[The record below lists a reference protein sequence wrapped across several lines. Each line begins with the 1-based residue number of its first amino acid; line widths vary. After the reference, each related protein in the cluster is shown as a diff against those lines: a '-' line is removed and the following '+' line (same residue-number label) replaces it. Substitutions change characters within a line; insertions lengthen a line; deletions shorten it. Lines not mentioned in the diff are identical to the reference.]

1 MRTAPRRLCVLL
13 CLLLLTSPLAQA
25 APPSD
30 GSTMS
35 VSSDETWTEDA
46 TMNGH
51 VTVES
56 GSSLTVSANITME
69 TGSSITVEEG
79 GQLVVTNGA
88 LFSNDLNAGLM
99 VNSMFARLSL
109 EFGDLAEEGV
119 VQLKFDHTIPLDM
132 KMNVTLGDTTVNA
145 SGLDMVQFDA
155 PLNGT
160 VLDVS
165 FDSYYFTPTYV
176 LWAKAIHSGGDTAT
190 LMAQDI
196 NASDAPLYWF
206 QSAFDIVAHGDLTV
220 TSSSVEGANITC
232 HAQCRFEN
240 AALTGSAPVD
250 AAATSTVTVLN
261 SVIDGSRSDEDII
274 VHDQAP
280 ITYTN
285 SVGTGGT
292 TDAWI
297 RLLPS
302 RTLETNIPNGSLDI
316 SGIGWGSSN
325 WNDLTDENGNIV
337 LVGPGAT
344 NEHKRIVEWM
354 DGNGVVHQEEAT
366 ITLSI
371 SSSWGTYSTT
381 VDAPTTSIATMHLDL
396 PFIAVTEL
404 KAEANTATVNSSI
417 VLTATVA
424 NTGNASLTGLVNIWC
439 YVGEDIAETTQ
450 VSVSLAAGETKDVLL
465 SWYAYDSGESVL
477 NCKPLLP
484 ANFNEISSMVVNLD
498 GASSETITWEY
509 AEEVAE
515 TPIIIWL
522 MALLGFAGLALF
534 VASQT
539 RKQQKAYVEHEVMD
553 MPEAEPS
560 GSDEETDTEAN
571 DGKSIYD
578 LSPEDEA

>member
-1 MRTAPRRLCVLL
+1 MRTAPRRLSVLL
-13 CLLLLTSPLAQA
+13 CLLLLTGPLAHA

-46 TMNGH
+46 SLNGH

-88 LFSNDLNAGLM
+88 LLSNDLNAGLM

-109 EFGDLAEEGV
+109 EFGDLAEDGV
-119 VQLKFDHTIPLDM
+119 VQLKFDHTIPLDV

-145 SGLDMVQFDA
+145 SGLDMVRFDA

-176 LWAKAIHSGGDTAT
+176 LWAKAIHSGGVTAT

-220 TSSSVEGANITC
+220 TSSNVEGANITC
-232 HAQCRFEN
+232 HALCRFDN

-404 KAEANTATVNSSI
+404 KAEANTATVNESI
-417 VLTATVA
+417 GLMATVT
-424 NTGNASLTGLVNIWC
+424 NTGNASLTGLVNVWC

-450 VSVSLAAGETKDVLL
+450 VSVSLAAGETKEVPL
-465 SWYAYDSGESVL
+465 SWYAYDSGESAL
-477 NCKPLLP
+477 TCKPLLP
-484 ANFNEISSMVVNLD
+484 ANLNDISSMVVNLD
-498 GASSETITWEY
+498 GATSDTITWEY
-509 AEEVAE
+509 AEEVEE

-534 VASQT
+534 VASQS
-539 RKQQKAYVEHEVMD
+539 RKQQKTYVDHEVME
-553 MPEAEPS
+553 MPEEEP
-560 GSDEETDTEAN
+560 GEGVEDAEAN
-571 DGKSIYD
+571 DGGSIYD

>member
-1 MRTAPRRLCVLL
+1 M
-13 CLLLLTSPLAQA
+13 
-25 APPSD
+25 D
-30 GSTMS
+30 
-35 VSSDETWTEDA
+35 
-46 TMNGH
+46 GH
-51 VTVES
+51 VVVES
-56 GSSLTVSANITME
+56 GSSLTVSAAITME

-88 LFSNDLNAGLM
+88 LLSNDLNAGLM

-119 VQLKFDHTIPLDM
+119 VQLKFDHTIPLDA
-132 KMNVTLGDTTVNA
+132 KMDVTLGDTTVNA
-145 SGLDMVQFDA
+145 SGFDTVQFDT

-165 FDSYYFTPTYV
+165 FDSYYFTPAYV

-206 QSAFDIVAHGDLTV
+206 QSAFDLVAHGDLTV
-220 TSSSVEGANITC
+220 TSSSIEGANITC
-232 HAQCRFEN
+232 HALCRFDN

-250 AAATSTVTVLN
+250 AAATSTVAVLN
-261 SVIDGSRSDEDII
+261 SVIDGSRSDEDIVI
-274 VHDQAP
+274 HDQAP

-325 WNDLTDENGNIV
+325 WNDLTDENGNIL

-354 DGNGVVHQEEAT
+354 DGNGVVHQEDAT

-381 VDAPTTSIATMHLDL
+381 VDAPTTSTATLHLDL
-396 PFIAVTEL
+396 PFITVTEL
-404 KAEANTATVNSSI
+404 NAEASTATVNRSI
-417 VLTATVA
+417 GLMATVT

-450 VSVSLAAGETKDVLL
+450 VSVSLAAGETKEVPL
-465 SWYAYDSGESVL
+465 SWYAYDAGERAL
-477 NCKPLLP
+477 TCKPLLP
-484 ANFNEISSMVVNLD
+484 ATFDDVSSLVANLD
-498 GASSETITWEY
+498 GATSDTVTWEY
-509 AEEVAE
+509 AEEVEE
-515 TPIIIWL
+515 TPYIIWL
-522 MALLGFAGLALF
+522 LALLGFAGLGLF
-534 VASQT
+534 IASQS
-539 RKQQKAYVEHEVMD
+539 RKQQKTYPEHDET
-553 MPEAEPS
+553 ELLAAEPTES
-560 GSDEETDTEAN
+560 VDELAAEGDNTE
-571 DGKSIYD
+571 SIYD
-578 LSPEDEA
+578 FSPEDEA

>member
-1 MRTAPRRLCVLL
+1 M
-13 CLLLLTSPLAQA
+13 
-25 APPSD
+25 D
-30 GSTMS
+30 
-35 VSSDETWTEDA
+35 
-46 TMNGH
+46 GH
-51 VTVES
+51 VVVES
-56 GSSLTVSANITME
+56 GSSLTVSAAITME

-88 LFSNDLNAGLM
+88 LLSNDLNAGLM

-119 VQLKFDHTIPLDM
+119 VQLKFDHTIPLDA

-145 SGLDMVQFDA
+145 SGLDTVQFDA

-160 VLDVS
+160 VLVVS

-206 QSAFDIVAHGDLTV
+206 QSAFDLVAHGDLTV
-220 TSSSVEGANITC
+220 TSSSIEGANITC
-232 HAQCRFEN
+232 HALCRFDN

-250 AAATSTVTVLN
+250 AAATSTVAVLN
-261 SVIDGSRSDEDII
+261 SVIDGSRSDEDIV

-325 WNDLTDENGNIV
+325 WNDLTDANGNIV

-354 DGNGVVHQEEAT
+354 DGNGVVHQEDAT

-404 KAEANTATVNSSI
+404 NAEANTAPVNESI
-417 VLTATVA
+417 GLMATVT

-450 VSVSLAAGETKDVLL
+450 VSVSLTAGETKEVPL
-465 SWYAYDSGESVL
+465 SWYAYDAGERAL
-477 NCKPLLP
+477 TCKPLLP
-484 ANFNEISSMVVNLD
+484 ATFDDVSSLVANLD
-498 GASSETITWEY
+498 GATSDTVTWEY
-509 AEEVAE
+509 VEEVEE
-515 TPIIIWL
+515 TPYIIWL
-522 MALLGFAGLALF
+522 LALLGFAGLGLF
-534 VASQT
+534 IASQSRT
-539 RKQQKAYVEHEVMD
+539 HEKTYLERDETELPAAEPTESVD
-553 MPEAEPS
+553 EPEA
-560 GSDEETDTEAN
+560 DADN
-571 DGKSIYD
+571 DGSIYD